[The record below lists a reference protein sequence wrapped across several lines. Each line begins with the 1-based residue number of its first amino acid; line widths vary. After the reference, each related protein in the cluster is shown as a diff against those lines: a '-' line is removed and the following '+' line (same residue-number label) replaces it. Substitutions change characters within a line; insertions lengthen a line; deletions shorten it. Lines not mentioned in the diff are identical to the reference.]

1 MRVSRGSH
9 QGYKLGEE
17 VQGNYAMQCLI
28 KRDKADVGFPLL
40 EAAPVQ
46 VFDHG
51 ADTCFTVVVVTNIP
65 SLEYLYFVFCTFVCR
80 GPIWQ
85 RHILNEV

>member
-1 MRVSRGSH
+1 MRVSGGSH

-17 VQGNYAMQCLI
+17 VQGDYTMSCLI
-28 KRDKADVGFPLL
+28 KHDKADVGSPLL

-51 ADTCFTVVVVTNIP
+51 GDTCFTVVVVTNIP
-65 SLEYLYFVFCTFVCR
+65 CCPSLDHLYLVFVHLCVGVPYGSGIF
-80 GPIWQ
+80 
-85 RHILNEV
+85 